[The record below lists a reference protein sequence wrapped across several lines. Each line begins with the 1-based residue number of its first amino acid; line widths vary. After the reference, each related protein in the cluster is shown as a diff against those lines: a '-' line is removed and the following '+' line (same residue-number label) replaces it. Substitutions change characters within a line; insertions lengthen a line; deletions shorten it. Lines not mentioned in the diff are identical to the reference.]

1 MWKKNWLTCWNS
13 NLSHSRN
20 TDQYGHLVLK
30 ICFLN
35 FFFVVVPESC
45 VHVGNKCLFHPN
57 PQPLWVGDLNLKR
70 YNHLLLRKRIT
81 LSSHNAWYPLTLFA
95 SFVCSILQ
103 IIFHLL
109 VFPFFFFLNSVVTI
123 VFSSELNYGY
133 SAGPL
138 NAWFFLKRLLP
149 AVLMYIAICIA
160 SGGHTKFKTGWYSA
174 FSQTLNH
181 LHELLN
187 ECSIN
192 GNL

>member
-103 IIFHLL
+103 IIFYLL
-109 VFPFFFFLNSVVTI
+109 VFPFFFLNSVVII

-138 NAWFFLKRLLP
+138 NAWFFFLNDCYQQFWCTLLFASHQGVIRNLKQGDILHFLRLWT
-149 AVLMYIAICIA
+149 ICT
-160 SGGHTKFKTGWYSA
+160 SS
-174 FSQTLNH
+174 
-181 LHELLN
+181 
-187 ECSIN
+187 
-192 GNL
+192 